1 MVEFA
6 LCAVAF
12 LVVLLFLIGLVTQIQ
27 YRVTSRHLE
36 VERKFDVDEST
47 VTPSFEGIA
56 AVARVEKTPQYQGIA
71 SRYVPRIEGSHSN
84 VVGLPI
90 SLVWKELEKLRISA
104 YPVASTPEEV

>member
-1 MVEFA
+1 MDKA
-6 LCAVAF
+6 GAYA
-12 LVVLLFLIGLVTQIQ
+12 I
-27 YRVTSRHLE
+27 
-36 VERKFDVDEST
+36 
-47 VTPSFEGIA
+47 
-56 AVARVEKTPQYQGIA
+56 QGIA